1 MKLTRFLFGFALLA
15 LTAGGNV
22 MANEIYKWTDAD
34 GNVHYEDRPTGSAT
48 EERMAF
54 SYRRSNSAS
63 VQQRVQKR
71 MDSQASRAE
80 AKAAA
85 AEEQKSADDAAAES
99 AATQKKC
106 ESHRAQLQTMVQ
118 SRRLYRE
125 GADGEREYLDDKQ
138 IQQARQKVEEF
149 ISKNCS
155 S

>member
-1 MKLTRFLFGFALLA
+1 MKLRRFLFGFALLA
-15 LTAGGNV
+15 LTAGSNV

-48 EERMAF
+48 EERMSL
-54 SYRRSNSAS
+54 SYRRSDGAS

-71 MDSQASRAE
+71 IDSQASRAE

-85 AEEQKSADDAAAES
+85 AEEQKSADEAAADAAAN
-99 AATQKKC
+99 QKKC
-106 ESHRAQLQTMVQ
+106 ESYRAQLQTMVQ

-125 GADGEREYLDDKQ
+125 GADGEREYLDDTQ
-138 IQQARQKVEEF
+138 IQEARQKVEEF